1 MSQKVILLRSGDD
14 IAQNRQQILEVTPFS
29 GLVVGWDGNFKS
41 VALHGLLTFFRLLP
55 AAAVAAG
62 SEKELVTLGTATE
75 VIARSTKGGVNVK
88 TQASSPADND
98 NAMLIGIANTA
109 SQVPLTAAA
118 KPKFGTRVSLTQI
131 AELAFG
137 AGLDEN
143 ITSPIGS
150 ATAGD
155 GAQFLFDPTNEQATG
170 VANYATNFI
179 LAQKVAGADT
189 YIDSG
194 VAVIAGQFYDL
205 AIEYGADLKPRYYI
219 NGVLVGTGVAGTSG
233 GNVHPVIGVQVAGT
247 GAQKDFDCQY
257 VSVER
262 SLG

>member
-1 MSQKVILLRSGDD
+1 MSQKIVILRKGDD
-14 IAQNRQQILEVTPFS
+14 VGQDRQETVVVNPFS
-29 GLVVGWDGNFKS
+29 RLFVGFDGKVRS
-41 VALHGLLTFFRLLP
+41 ISSHAMLTFFNLLP

-62 SEKELVTLGTATE
+62 SEKELVSLGTGTE

-118 KPKFGTRVSLTQI
+118 QPKFSTRIAMTQI
-131 AELAFG
+131 AELVFG

-143 ITSPIGS
+143 ITSPIGN

-155 GAQFLFDPTNEQATG
+155 GAQFLFDPTNEQVTG

-189 YIDSG
+189 YQDSG
-194 VAVIAGQFYDL
+194 IAVNAGRFYEL
-205 AIEYGADLKPRYYI
+205 AVEYGADLKPRFYI
-219 NGVLVGTGVAGTSG
+219 DGVLVGTGVAGTSG

-257 VSVER
+257 VAVER
-262 SLG
+262 LLG